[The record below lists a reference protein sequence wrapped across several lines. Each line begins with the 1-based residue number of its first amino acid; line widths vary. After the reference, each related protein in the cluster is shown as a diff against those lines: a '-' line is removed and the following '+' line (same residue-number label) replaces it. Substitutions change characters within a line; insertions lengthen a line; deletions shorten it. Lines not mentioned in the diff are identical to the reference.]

1 MRYGNLVEDHPMIAL
16 GNVPCNGCRA
26 CCLHDMIPLMP
37 EHGDLIWTYE
47 HEVIATATGPAAVLQ
62 CGETGECIYLGRD
75 GCTIHDRAPAICRAF
90 DCRDLFLNKTRAERL
105 AMVKSGPVSNEVFS
119 AGRKRFNTLDLPRR
133 RPASEPL

>member
-1 MRYGNLVEDHPMIAL
+1 
-16 GNVPCNGCRA
+16 
-26 CCLHDMIPLMP
+26 
-37 EHGDLIWTYE
+37 
-47 HEVIATATGPAAVLQ
+47 VIATATGPAAVLQ